1 MAHGDTTVSRLG
13 QVNQAGATD
22 ALFLKLFA
30 GEVLTE
36 FERTNVFK
44 GLTFVRQIQHGKS
57 AQFPLVGRASSAYHT
72 PGTWIDGSAIDHA
85 EKVITIDDKLV
96 ATTFIADVDEAV
108 NHYDIRGVYSK
119 ELGQELAHQYDTHLG
134 AVLALAARASSP
146 LTGRPGG
153 SRITDAAM
161 ATDPAK
167 LEAALFTATQTLDE
181 KNVTQSDRY
190 AVFRPAQYYLLAQRD
205 RLVDTNLGA
214 QGSVASGI
222 VQTIAGLP
230 IVKSNHVPNT
240 QVTTGPA
247 KYQGDFRTTVGLVFN
262 KMAAGTVQLM
272 DLSMESDYEIRRQGT
287 FLIGSYLCG
296 HDVLRSDCAIELA
309 TGAVA

>member
-1 MAHGDTTVSRLG
+1 MAYGDTNLSRLG

-22 ALFLKLFA
+22 ALFLKVFA
-30 GEVLTE
+30 GEVMTE
-36 FERTNVFK
+36 FERNNVFK
-44 GLTFVRQIQHGKS
+44 ALTYVRVITAGKT
-57 AQFPLVGRASSAYHT
+57 AQFPLVGRASSSYHT

-85 EKVITIDDKLV
+85 EKTISIDDMLQSNV
-96 ATTFIADVDEAV
+96 FIANVDEAA
-108 NHYDIRGVYSK
+108 NHFDVRAIYSS
-119 ELGQELAHQYDTHLG
+119 ELGQALAYEYDKHLA
-134 AVLALAARASSP
+134 AVLAKAARASSE

-153 SRITDAAM
+153 ARITDAAM
-161 ATDPAK
+161 LTDPAK

-181 KNVTQSDRY
+181 KNVPQSDRY

-214 QGSVASGI
+214 KGAVASGV

-230 IVKSNHVPNT
+230 IVKSNHVPSSNI
-240 QVTTGPA
+240 TTGPT
-247 KYQGDFRTTVGLVFN
+247 KYQGDFTTTAGLVFH
-262 KMAAGTVQLM
+262 KMAAGTVQLLDM
-272 DLSMESDYEIRRQGT
+272 TVESDYEIRRQGS
-287 FLIGSYLCG
+287 FFIGKYLVG